1 MGENIF
7 VGLDGGGTKTQLIV
21 EDANGNLIGKGRS
34 GPSNIRLSTSA
45 AWNSIFDA
53 LEKALKHTEL
63 SLKDPHFQ
71 FHVGMGLAGTE
82 VLSCCENFLSKPHPF
97 KTLVLRSDAYTACL
111 GAHEGSD
118 GDIIIIGTGVI
129 GYQVYNSV
137 ESQVNGW
144 GFPHGDEGGGAWLG
158 MEAIRLTL
166 KWQDGRGERTEM
178 LSAVYTHFNS
188 SLNEMVSW
196 ANSANS
202 TKFAELAPYVLQYA
216 EQKDPNAILLLQKSA
231 QEIMQINYALT
242 KISGKHL
249 RCSLFGGIASFIKPY
264 LDKELKDRIVERKY
278 DATKGAILMVKKQV
292 MEGL

>member
-1 MGENIF
+1 MSEDIF

-21 EDANGNLIGKGRS
+21 EDANGNLIGEGRS
-34 GPSNIRLSTSA
+34 GPSNIRLSASA

-53 LEKALKHTEL
+53 LEKALKNTDI
-63 SLKDPHFQ
+63 SLKDPHYQ

-82 VLSCCENFLSKPHPF
+82 ILSSCESFLSKPHPF
-97 KTLVLRSDAYTACL
+97 KTLTLRSDAYTACL
-111 GAHEGSD
+111 GAHDGED

-158 MEAIRLTL
+158 MEALRLTL
-166 KWQDGRGERTEM
+166 KWQDGRGERSEM
-178 LSAVYTHFNS
+178 LSAIYQQFNS
-188 SLNEMVSW
+188 SLNEMVTW

-216 EQKDPNAILLLQKSA
+216 EQKDTNALLLLQKSA
-231 QEIMQINYALT
+231 KEIMQINHALT
-242 KISGKHL
+242 KISTTALK
-249 RCSLFGGIASFIKPY
+249 CSLFGGIAPFIEPY
-264 LDKELKDRIVERKY
+264 LDNELKDRIVERKY
-278 DATKGAILMVKKQV
+278 DAAKGAILMVKKQV
-292 MEGL
+292 MEKL